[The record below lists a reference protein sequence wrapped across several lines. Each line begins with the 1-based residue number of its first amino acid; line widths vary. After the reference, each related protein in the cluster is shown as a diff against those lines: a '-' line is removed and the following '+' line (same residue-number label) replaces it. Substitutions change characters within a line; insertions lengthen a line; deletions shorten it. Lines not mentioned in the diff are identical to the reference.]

1 MKSLIPVVLLILWV
15 GSALAQKQ
23 TDLIAVTDEIPDGK
37 AWVSLRTV
45 QSSNLQSR
53 LLISN
58 NSYKSETATSSSATI
73 SKALCSGSAAI
84 GFDGTTN
91 RIFYITAIKGDLR
104 YFDTKNGNSVN
115 QVTNI
120 YTSVAPD
127 LDVQNGPENQAF
139 IFTRMAMSAD
149 GFMYALTNNGKIFI
163 RFNPTKPEN
172 IESLGPVAGF
182 ENADVLAGENS
193 WGGDMIADTEGNLI
207 VFSAK
212 GHVFRVNTTTRQ
224 ANFIGQLQNMP
235 EQFVVSGAAVQEDGS
250 ILISSSG
257 GAVRSA
263 ILHSLDLLKLTPSLV
278 HNLSFNS
285 GDLASAYQYPTTGT
299 KAIATPDA
307 TIGGFAIGPNP
318 VVNGRFQISL
328 ANGQPEGNY
337 QIELVS
343 LSGNRVYANTRYLSA
358 GKFSNTLQVQNI
370 PAGMYILKLY
380 NTQHKTHHA
389 QKVVFQ

>member
-1 MKSLIPVVLLILWV
+1 MKRLIPVVLSILWV

-23 TDLIAVTDEIPDGK
+23 TDLIAVTDDTPNGK
-37 AWVSLRTV
+37 SWVSLRTV
-45 QSSNLQSR
+45 QSLNQQAR

-58 NSYKSETATSSSATI
+58 SSNKPEAASSGSATI

-115 QVTNI
+115 QVANL
-120 YTSVAPD
+120 YTSIAPG

-163 RFNPTKPEN
+163 RFNPAKPES
-172 IESLGPVAGF
+172 IESLGPVSGF
-182 ENADVLAGENS
+182 ENANELAGEQS
-193 WGGDMIADTEGNLI
+193 WGGDMIADTKGNLI

-212 GHVFRVNTTTRQ
+212 GHVFRVNITARQ
-224 ANFIGQLQNMP
+224 ANLIGQLQDMP

-250 ILISSSG
+250 ILISSTG

-263 ILHSLDLLKLTPSLV
+263 ILHSLDLLKLTPSLA

-285 GDLASAYQYPTTGT
+285 GDLASAYQYPTAGT
-299 KAIATPDA
+299 KAIVTPDA
-307 TIGGFAIGPNP
+307 TKGGFAIGPNP
-318 VVNGRFQISL
+318 VVNGRFQLSL
-328 ANGQPEGNY
+328 TDGLPEGNY

-343 LSGNRVYANTRYLSA
+343 LSGNRVYGNTRYLSA

-370 PAGMYILKLY
+370 PAGMYLVKLY
-380 NTQHKTHHA
+380 NTQHKTSHS